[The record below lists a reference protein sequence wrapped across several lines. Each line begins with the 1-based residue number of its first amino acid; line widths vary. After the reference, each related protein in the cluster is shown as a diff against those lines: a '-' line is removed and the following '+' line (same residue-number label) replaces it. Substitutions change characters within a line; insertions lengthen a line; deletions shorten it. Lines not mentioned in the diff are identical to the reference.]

1 MNLANLIQQLIPSPN
16 FHDFFDKFWM
26 FIKDNRNLKIS
37 EQDSFSYRKFKKLS
51 IRLIHGQLKE
61 LPAAQ
66 LISLITLFV
75 VSVCVYNVESFSL

>member
-1 MNLANLIQQLIPSPN
+1 MIQQLIPNPN
-16 FHDFFDKFWM
+16 FHDFLDKFWM
-26 FIKDNRNLKIS
+26 LIKDNRNLKIS
-37 EQDSFSYRKFKKLS
+37 EQDSYRKFKKLS

-66 LISLITLFV
+66 QLSLITLFV

>member
-1 MNLANLIQQLIPSPN
+1 MLIE
-16 FHDFFDKFWM
+16 
-26 FIKDNRNLKIS
+26 DNRNLKIS
-37 EQDSFSYRKFKKLS
+37 EQGSFFLLFSYRIFKKLS